1 MSYGGGLKA
10 TPRLTI
16 HLIIWL
22 LLKDT
27 SQDPPELLWGTP
39 RAPMYPIASLLL
51 KAASQGPP
59 GWLWGTPKAPM
70 YLILWLLLKD
80 TSQGPKVRALRCV
93 RYGARAMVRAPK
105 EPPGGPST

>member
-1 MSYGGGLKA
+1 
-10 TPRLTI
+10 
-16 HLIIWL
+16 
-22 LLKDT
+22 
-27 SQDPPELLWGTP
+27 
-39 RAPMYPIASLLL
+39 MYPIASLLL
-51 KAASQGPP
+51 KAASQGPL

-105 EPPGGPST
+105 GPPGGPST